1 MISKFISVA
10 ATEIIA
16 YTYKSKRSVIHLN
29 IDIVYEEPQSN
40 IFFKMPKV
48 LFTDEYKDL
57 SAEAK
62 LLYGLMLDR
71 MQLSA
76 INGWCDKNGEVFIFY
91 TIAETSEMLGCGH
104 DKATRLQRE
113 LEKYNLLRRKYQGK
127 GKPAKLYVLTV
138 PKISTEP
145 P

>member
-1 MISKFISVA
+1 MDNEA
-10 ATEIIA
+10 
-16 YTYKSKRSVIHLN
+16 
-29 IDIVYEEPQSN
+29 
-40 IFFKMPKV
+40 FFKMPNV
-48 LFTDEYKDL
+48 LFTDKYKGL

-91 TIAETSEMLGCGH
+91 TIAETSEVLGCGH

-113 LEKYNLLRRKYQGK
+113 LEEHTNVLIINTAGYTMPLEIMKYAFRRCH
-127 GKPAKLYVLTV
+127 L
-138 PKISTEP
+138 
-145 P
+145 

>member
-1 MISKFISVA
+1 MDNES
-10 ATEIIA
+10 
-16 YTYKSKRSVIHLN
+16 
-29 IDIVYEEPQSN
+29 
-40 IFFKMPKV
+40 FFKMPKV
-48 LFTDEYKDL
+48 LFTEKYKGL

-113 LEKYNLLRRKYQGK
+113 LVKHNLLRRKYQGK
-127 GKPAKLYVLTV
+127 GNPAKLYVLPI
-138 PKISTEP
+138 PKTRIRSP
-145 P
+145 

>member
-1 MISKFISVA
+1 MI
-10 ATEIIA
+10 
-16 YTYKSKRSVIHLN
+16 LN
-29 IDIVYEEPQSN
+29 IDIVYDEPQSN
-40 IFFKMPKV
+40 IFFKMPKL

-91 TIAETSEMLGCGH
+91 TIAETSEVIGCGH
-104 DKATRLQRE
+104 DKATKLQRE
-113 LEKYNLLRRKYQGK
+113 LVKHNLLCRKYQGK
-127 GKPAKLYVLTV
+127 GRPAKLYVLSI
-138 PKISTEP
+138 PKTSIRAP
-145 P
+145 

>member
-1 MISKFISVA
+1 MIFGSGYRK
-10 ATEIIA
+10 TE
-16 YTYKSKRSVIHLN
+16 RSAIYLN
-29 IDIVYEEPQSN
+29 IDIVYEEPQSQ

-48 LFTDEYKDL
+48 LFTERYKGL

-113 LEKYNLLRRKYQGK
+113 LVKHNLLRRKYQGK

>member
-1 MISKFISVA
+1 MYSAPSPICEQQDKG
-10 ATEIIA
+10 
-16 YTYKSKRSVIHLN
+16 
-29 IDIVYEEPQSN
+29 
-40 IFFKMPKV
+40 
-48 LFTDEYKDL
+48 L

-91 TIAETSEMLGCGH
+91 TIAETSEVLGCGH

-113 LEKYNLLRRKYQGK
+113 LEKHNLLWRKYQGK

-138 PKISTEP
+138 PKISTESP
-145 P
+145 

>member
-1 MISKFISVA
+1 M
-10 ATEIIA
+10 
-16 YTYKSKRSVIHLN
+16 HLN
-29 IDIVYEEPQSN
+29 IDIVYEEPQSK

-91 TIAETSEMLGCGH
+91 TIAETSEKLGCGH
-104 DKATRLQRE
+104 DKATCKAICFTYTE
-113 LEKYNLLRRKYQGK
+113 NKHQG
-127 GKPAKLYVLTV
+127 TV
-138 PKISTEP
+138 NIASNKTE
-145 P
+145 

>member
-1 MISKFISVA
+1 MQKKYYFVKMGDVDQ
-10 ATEIIA
+10 
-16 YTYKSKRSVIHLN
+16 YVGVFRLVLN
-29 IDIVYEEPQSN
+29 NTNFYFLDNES
-40 IFFKMPKV
+40 FFKMPKV
-48 LFTDEYKDL
+48 LFTDKYKGL

-113 LEKYNLLRRKYQGK
+113 LEKHILLRRKYQGK

>member
-1 MISKFISVA
+1 MMTDMIFIFLSQQM
-10 ATEIIA
+10 
-16 YTYKSKRSVIHLN
+16 LMN
-29 IDIVYEEPQSN
+29 
-40 IFFKMPKV
+40 
-48 LFTDEYKDL
+48 EYKNL

-71 MQLSA
+71 MNLSA

-113 LEKYNLLRRKYQGK
+113 LETYNLLRRKYQGK
-127 GKPAKLYVLTV
+127 GRPAKLYVLSI
-138 PKISTEP
+138 PKTSIRAP
-145 P
+145 

>member
-1 MISKFISVA
+1 MDNEV
-10 ATEIIA
+10 
-16 YTYKSKRSVIHLN
+16 
-29 IDIVYEEPQSN
+29 
-40 IFFKMPKV
+40 FFKMPKA
-48 LFTDEYKDL
+48 LFTERYKGL

-76 INGWCDKNGEVFIFY
+76 TNGWCDKNGEVFIFY

-113 LEKYNLLRRKYQGK
+113 LETYNLLRRKYQGK
-127 GKPAKLYVLTV
+127 CKPAKLYVLTV

>member
-1 MISKFISVA
+1 MDNES
-10 ATEIIA
+10 
-16 YTYKSKRSVIHLN
+16 
-29 IDIVYEEPQSN
+29 
-40 IFFKMPKV
+40 FFKMPKV
-48 LFTDEYKDL
+48 LFTVEYKDL

-91 TIAETSEMLGCGH
+91 TIAETSEKLGCGH

-113 LEKYNLLRRKYQGK
+113 LEKHNLLRRKYQGK
-127 GKPAKLYVLTV
+127 GKPAKLYVLDI
-138 PKISTEP
+138 PKTRIRAP
-145 P
+145 

>member
-1 MISKFISVA
+1 MVA
-10 ATEIIA
+10 ATE
-16 YTYKSKRSVIHLN
+16 KKRSVIYLN
-29 IDIVYEEPQSN
+29 IDIFYEEPQSN

-48 LFTDEYKDL
+48 LFTEEYKDL

-71 MQLSA
+71 MNLSA
-76 INGWCDKNGEVFIFY
+76 VNGWCDKNGEVFIFY
-91 TIAETSEMLGCGH
+91 TIAETSAMLGCGH

-127 GKPAKLYVLTV
+127 GKPAKLYVLDI
-138 PKISTEP
+138 PKIRIRSP
-145 P
+145 

>member
-1 MISKFISVA
+1 MDNES
-10 ATEIIA
+10 
-16 YTYKSKRSVIHLN
+16 
-29 IDIVYEEPQSN
+29 
-40 IFFKMPKV
+40 FFKMPKV
-48 LFTDEYKDL
+48 LFTDKYNGL

-91 TIAETSEMLGCGH
+91 TIAETSEMLDCGH

-113 LEKYNLLRRKYQGK
+113 LEKHKLLCRKYQGK

-138 PKISTEP
+138 PKISVEP

>member
-1 MISKFISVA
+1 MLYSAPSPICEQQDKG
-10 ATEIIA
+10 
-16 YTYKSKRSVIHLN
+16 
-29 IDIVYEEPQSN
+29 
-40 IFFKMPKV
+40 
-48 LFTDEYKDL
+48 L

-91 TIAETSEMLGCGH
+91 TIAETSEMLGCGY

-113 LEKYNLLRRKYQGK
+113 LEEHNLLRRKYQGK
-127 GKPAKLYVLTV
+127 GKPAKLYVSDI
-138 PKISTEP
+138 PKTRIRSP
-145 P
+145 

>member
-1 MISKFISVA
+1 MIFGSGYRK
-10 ATEIIA
+10 TE
-16 YTYKSKRSVIHLN
+16 RSVIYLN
-29 IDIVYEEPQSN
+29 IDIVYEEQQSQ

-48 LFTDEYKDL
+48 LFTEIYKGL

-91 TIAETSEMLGCGH
+91 TIAETSEVLGCGH

-113 LEKYNLLRRKYQGK
+113 LVKHNLLCRKYQGK

>member
-1 MISKFISVA
+1 MDNES
-10 ATEIIA
+10 
-16 YTYKSKRSVIHLN
+16 
-29 IDIVYEEPQSN
+29 
-40 IFFKMPKV
+40 FFKMPKM
-48 LFTDEYKDL
+48 LFAERYKGL

-76 INGWCDKNGEVFIFY
+76 INGWCDKNGEVFIFF

-113 LEKYNLLRRKYQGK
+113 LEKHNLLRRKYQGK

-138 PKISTEP
+138 PKISVEP

>member
-1 MISKFISVA
+1 MVA
-10 ATEIIA
+10 ATE
-16 YTYKSKRSVIHLN
+16 KKRSVKNLN
-29 IDIVYEEPQSN
+29 IDIVYDEPQSK

-48 LFTDEYKDL
+48 LFTDEYKNL

-91 TIAETSEMLGCGH
+91 TIAETSEMLDCGH
-104 DKATRLQRE
+104 DKATKLQRE

-138 PKISTEP
+138 PKISVEP

>member
-1 MISKFISVA
+1 MPSVRAGVITQGFFSGTSRSIKPSKGV
-10 ATEIIA
+10 
-16 YTYKSKRSVIHLN
+16 
-29 IDIVYEEPQSN
+29 
-40 IFFKMPKV
+40 
-48 LFTDEYKDL
+48 DL

-91 TIAETSEMLGCGH
+91 TIAETSEKLGCGH
-104 DKATRLQRE
+104 DKATKLQRE
-113 LEKYNLLRRKYQGK
+113 LEKHNLLRRKYQGK

>member
-1 MISKFISVA
+1 MDNES
-10 ATEIIA
+10 
-16 YTYKSKRSVIHLN
+16 
-29 IDIVYEEPQSN
+29 
-40 IFFKMPKV
+40 FFKMPKV

-113 LEKYNLLRRKYQGK
+113 LEKHNLLRRKYQGK
-127 GKPAKLYVLTV
+127 GKPAINLAFSCSLRMGELDNMATVKVRVPSELILYSVITHQNL
-138 PKISTEP
+138 K
-145 P
+145 

>member
-1 MISKFISVA
+1 MDNEA
-10 ATEIIA
+10 
-16 YTYKSKRSVIHLN
+16 
-29 IDIVYEEPQSN
+29 
-40 IFFKMPKV
+40 FFKMPNV
-48 LFTDEYKDL
+48 LFTDKYKGL

-91 TIAETSEMLGCGH
+91 TIAETSEVLGCGH

-113 LEKYNLLRRKYQGK
+113 LEEHLISAIAGFFCYGFRASIKLRPHWGQ
-127 GKPAKLYVLTV
+127 
-138 PKISTEP
+138 S
-145 P
+145 

>member
-1 MISKFISVA
+1 
-10 ATEIIA
+10 
-16 YTYKSKRSVIHLN
+16 
-29 IDIVYEEPQSN
+29 
-40 IFFKMPKV
+40 MPKV
-48 LFTDEYKDL
+48 LFTDKYKGL

-71 MQLSA
+71 MQLSS
-76 INGWCDKNGEVFIFY
+76 INGWYDKNGEIFIFF

-104 DKATRLQRE
+104 DKATKLQCE

-138 PKISTEP
+138 PKIRTECA
-145 P
+145 

>member
-1 MISKFISVA
+1 MI
-10 ATEIIA
+10 
-16 YTYKSKRSVIHLN
+16 LN
-29 IDIVYEEPQSN
+29 IDIVYEEPQSK

-48 LFTDEYKDL
+48 LFTEEYKDL

-76 INGWCDKNGEVFIFY
+76 INGWCDKNGEVFIIY
-91 TIAETSEMLGCGH
+91 TIAETSEKLGCGH

-113 LEKYNLLRRKYQGK
+113 LEKYNLLCRKYQGK
-127 GKPAKLYVLTV
+127 GKPVKLYVLPI
-138 PKISTEP
+138 PKTRIRSP
-145 P
+145 

>member
-1 MISKFISVA
+1 M
-10 ATEIIA
+10 
-16 YTYKSKRSVIHLN
+16 HLN
-29 IDIVYEEPQSN
+29 IDIVYEEPQSK

-76 INGWCDKNGEVFIFY
+76 INGWCDKNGEVFIFF
-91 TIAETSEMLGCGH
+91 TIAETSEKLNCGH

-113 LEKYNLLRRKYQGK
+113 LEKYNLLHRKYQGK
-127 GKPAKLYVLTV
+127 GKPAKLYVLDI
-138 PKISTEP
+138 PKTRIRSP
-145 P
+145 

>member
-1 MISKFISVA
+1 MVA
-10 ATEIIA
+10 ATE
-16 YTYKSKRSVIHLN
+16 KKRSVMFLN
-29 IDIVYEEPQSN
+29 IDIFYEEPQSN
-40 IFFKMPKV
+40 IFFKMPKL

-71 MQLSA
+71 MNLSA
-76 INGWCDKNGEVFIFY
+76 VNGWCDKNGEVFIFY
-91 TIAETSEMLGCGH
+91 TIAETSEKLGCGH
-104 DKATRLQRE
+104 DKATKLQRE

-138 PKISTEP
+138 PKTSAEP

>member
-1 MISKFISVA
+1 MDNES
-10 ATEIIA
+10 
-16 YTYKSKRSVIHLN
+16 
-29 IDIVYEEPQSN
+29 
-40 IFFKMPKV
+40 FFKMPKV

-113 LEKYNLLRRKYQGK
+113 LENIICFVVNIRVKANLQ
-127 GKPAKLYVLTV
+127 
-138 PKISTEP
+138 SCMF
-145 P
+145 

>member
-1 MISKFISVA
+1 MN
-10 ATEIIA
+10 
-16 YTYKSKRSVIHLN
+16 LN
-29 IDIVYEEPQSN
+29 IDIVYEEPQSK

-48 LFTDEYKDL
+48 LFADEYKDL

-62 LLYGLMLDR
+62 LLYGLMLNR

-91 TIAETSEMLGCGH
+91 TIAETSEKLGCGH

-113 LEKYNLLRRKYQGK
+113 LEKHNLLRRKYQGK
-127 GKPAKLYVLTV
+127 GKPAKLYVLPI
-138 PKISTEP
+138 PKTRIRSP
-145 P
+145 

>member
-1 MISKFISVA
+1 M
-10 ATEIIA
+10 
-16 YTYKSKRSVIHLN
+16 YLN
-29 IDIVYEEPQSN
+29 IDIVYEEQQRQ

-48 LFTDEYKDL
+48 LFAEKYKGL

-76 INGWCDKNGEVFIFY
+76 INGWCDKSGEVFIFY
-91 TIAETSEMLGCGH
+91 TISETSEVLGCGH

-113 LEKYNLLRRKYQGK
+113 LEKHNLLRRKYQGK

-138 PKISTEP
+138 PKISAETP
-145 P
+145 

>member
-1 MISKFISVA
+1 MA
-10 ATEIIA
+10 NEA
-16 YTYKSKRSVIHLN
+16 
-29 IDIVYEEPQSN
+29 
-40 IFFKMPKV
+40 FFKMPKV
-48 LFTDEYKDL
+48 LFTDKYKSL

-76 INGWCDKNGEVFIFY
+76 INGWCDKNREIFIFY
-91 TIAETSEMLGCGH
+91 TIAETSEVLGCGH
-104 DKATRLQRE
+104 DKATKLQRE
-113 LEKYNLLRRKYQGK
+113 LVKHNLLCRKYQGK

-138 PKISTEP
+138 PKISAEP

>member
-1 MISKFISVA
+1 MDNE
-10 ATEIIA
+10 T
-16 YTYKSKRSVIHLN
+16 
-29 IDIVYEEPQSN
+29 
-40 IFFKMPKV
+40 FFKMPKV
-48 LFTDEYKDL
+48 LFAEKYKGL

-76 INGWCDKNGEVFIFY
+76 INGWCDKNGEIFIFY

-113 LEKYNLLRRKYQGK
+113 LVKHNLLCRKYQGK

-138 PKISTEP
+138 PQISTESP
-145 P
+145 